1 MWECGNRT
9 AISKGLVVG
18 ELLDDLVERGID
30 FSVPMLYVLDGSAP
44 VTYELYYGAFK
55 SRYTDRNLGLL
66 DRIAFEVVPFDAADA
81 RAAGAV
87 RANLEA
93 IGRPIGPLDT
103 LIAGQALAR
112 GLVLVTANT
121 QEFARVEGFNCED
134 WSLSGEGHP

>member
-1 MWECGNRT
+1 MRY
-9 AISKGLVVG
+9 
-18 ELLDDLVERGID
+18 LLDTNACIALLNGRPPALASRVRRHAPAD
-30 FSVPMLYVLDGSAP
+30 FGLPAL

-55 SRYTDRNLGLL
+55 STHKDRNLGLL

-87 RANLEA
+87 RATLEA

-121 QEFARVEGFNCED
+121 REFGRVEGLDCED
-134 WSLSGEGHP
+134 WSIPTEAPDETPL